1 VSHFLDQK
9 AHGIDAQSREEFVG
23 VLSAVL
29 VNTEDIWQEQPEIF
43 IVNADQLGYRFKE
56 LGAAAFQPSLAFLA
70 TLATPDLEGI

>member
-9 AHGIDAQSREEFVG
+9 AHGIDAQSRQEFVG

-43 IVNADQLGYRFKE
+43 IVNADQLGY
-56 LGAAAFQPSLAFLA
+56 
-70 TLATPDLEGI
+70 